1 MKTIRILTVALAVT
15 LFASCYEDKGN
26 YDYHAINEVTIEGVP
41 ERMEIDRLETLT
53 ITPQFEGTLY
63 GQDEDRYTYEWQ
75 LGKNV
80 ISTDKVL
87 NYEVTN
93 STGSYTLRLSVI
105 DKDNGTRAFAVTN
118 LVVNSSTSSDG
129 ILVVSN
135 QNGVADLSYLRLDK
149 ENANFSSMF
158 YNRSHEE
165 PLGHNPTFLT
175 QTFVDGCKTYVNK
188 YGGQGIKLVCDE
200 GMMCINNMTLEKN
213 GAIDKQ
219 FMLDYGPLYPVPD
232 YSGFKPCY
240 VNSFV
245 SQWRLSPYGSVFN
258 SEYEWVISEDGGLS
272 MISFYRSSA
281 PDIYSA
287 NFKQDGDVT
296 YKFSPM
302 ISEMGR
308 TPTADRGLN
317 LNAGWDGTYRQFV
330 FDELSGKFFQ
340 FDYEDMTEIDA
351 DGKSFPGY
359 RAFYG
364 EDTYQSELC
373 FAAISNGSNTK
384 LALFDASQLGTEAC
398 KVYDVDAPLMDSS
411 NRFFMLRNIPYVYI
425 VTGDALYR
433 YNVLNVQTG
442 VSPNDGDRLI
452 KLSELG
458 YGNDARIADACMH
471 RGEKKMLLAVSRY
484 GSDTAGNGDELKTDI
499 VEISLEGSKPT
510 LLNKYEGVAGASPK
524 VIYKYRTFA
533 RNDER
538 TVD

>member
-63 GQDEDRYTYEWQ
+63 GQNEDRYTYEWQ

-188 YGGQGIKLVCDE
+188 FGGQGIKLVCDE

-240 VNSFV
+240 VRNF
-245 SQWRLSPYGSVFN
+245 GS
-258 SEYEWVISEDGGLS
+258 
-272 MISFYRSSA
+272 
-281 PDIYSA
+281 
-287 NFKQDGDVT
+287 
-296 YKFSPM
+296 
-302 ISEMGR
+302 
-308 TPTADRGLN
+308 
-317 LNAGWDGTYRQFV
+317 
-330 FDELSGKFFQ
+330 
-340 FDYEDMTEIDA
+340 
-351 DGKSFPGY
+351 
-359 RAFYG
+359 
-364 EDTYQSELC
+364 
-373 FAAISNGSNTK
+373 
-384 LALFDASQLGTEAC
+384 
-398 KVYDVDAPLMDSS
+398 
-411 NRFFMLRNIPYVYI
+411 
-425 VTGDALYR
+425 
-433 YNVLNVQTG
+433 
-442 VSPNDGDRLI
+442 
-452 KLSELG
+452 
-458 YGNDARIADACMH
+458 
-471 RGEKKMLLAVSRY
+471 
-484 GSDTAGNGDELKTDI
+484 
-499 VEISLEGSKPT
+499 
-510 LLNKYEGVAGASPK
+510 
-524 VIYKYRTFA
+524 
-533 RNDER
+533 
-538 TVD
+538 